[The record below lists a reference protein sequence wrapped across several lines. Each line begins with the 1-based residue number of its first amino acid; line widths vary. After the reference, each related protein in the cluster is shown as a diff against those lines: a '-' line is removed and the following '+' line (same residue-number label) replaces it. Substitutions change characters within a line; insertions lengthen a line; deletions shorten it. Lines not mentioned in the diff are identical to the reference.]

1 MIIAN
6 PCRQGRVSKAGR
18 AAIRRLLAVC
28 GCAPGRSAFAYG
40 FQVMSLSVPSLKQ
53 FSGAG
58 LRVGVAA
65 ARFNEKH
72 VDSLLSQVRE
82 QLLAAGVKEK
92 SIDIVRVPGSNELP
106 SALQLL
112 SLRKKYDVLIALGVL
127 IRGDTIHY
135 ELIADAATHA
145 LQQLSL
151 SVKTPVIN
159 GIVVAEKQ
167 AQADDR
173 CFGKVPRGAEFAQ
186 SALEMANLKR
196 SLSKS

>member
-1 MIIAN
+1 
-6 PCRQGRVSKAGR
+6 
-18 AAIRRLLAVC
+18 
-28 GCAPGRSAFAYG
+28 
-40 FQVMSLSVPSLKQ
+40 MSLSVPSVHR

-72 VDSLLSQVRE
+72 VDSLLAQVRA
-82 QLLAAGVKEK
+82 QLLEAGVKER
-92 SIDIVRVPGSNELP
+92 SIEIVRVPGSNELP

-112 SLRKKYDVLIALGVL
+112 ALRKKYDVLIALGVL

-145 LQQLSL
+145 LQHLALSL
-151 SVKTPVIN
+151 KTPVIN

-167 AQADDR
+167 SQADDR
-173 CFGKVPRGAEFAQ
+173 CFGKVPRGAEFAL
-186 SALEMANLKR
+186 SALEMATLKR
-196 SLSKS
+196 RLSKS